1 MNTQLREIQVAI
13 ENLYLDPNNPRFA
26 DLQDKLQA
34 VPVDRIVEAGVQERA
49 LKRILD
55 ERFEVKQLKD
65 SMRSIGFLTIDR
77 LVVTSLPRAGTFL
90 VIEGNRRLG
99 AIKSLLED
107 DRNGE

>member
-1 MNTQLREIQVAI
+1 MDTPLREINVAI

-26 DLQDKLQA
+26 DLQDKFQS
-34 VPVDRIVEAGVQERA
+34 VPQDRVVEAGVQERA

-65 SMRSIGFLTIDR
+65 SIRTIGFLTIDR
-77 LVVTSLPRAGTFL
+77 LVVTPLPQDGTFV

-99 AIKSLLED
+99 AVKSLLA
-107 DRNGE
+107 RVYKL